1 MNNKP
6 VALVT
11 GAGQG
16 IGRGIAIEL
25 AKNGFDIIGND
36 CVFDP
41 ENKQKGLFEV
51 KERIEGLDAVFF
63 PVHGDILFPTGHDNI
78 FEQSLSSFN
87 EIDVLVNN
95 AGIAPRERLDVLD
108 TTMESFDR
116 IMFVNTRGTF
126 FLTQKIARQMIKQ
139 VENDEK

>member
-1 MNNKP
+1 MSNKP

-16 IGRGIAIEL
+16 IGSGIAIAL

-51 KERIEGLDAVFF
+51 KERTEGLDAVFF
-63 PVHGDILFPTGHDNI
+63 PVHGDISSPTGHDNI
-78 FEQSLSSFN
+78 LEQSLSSFN
-87 EIDVLVNN
+87 EIDMLVNN
-95 AGIAPRERLDVLD
+95 AEIAPRERLDVLD

-116 IMFVNTRGTF
+116 IMSVNTEGRF
-126 FLTQKIARQMIKQ
+126 FLPRKLPGR
-139 VENDEK
+139 